1 MLLHPNNIA
10 FGKAF
15 PHPTREVFSLVTG
28 MVLEV
33 SWTAGSTYLTSIH
46 NFSAIILRK
55 KNYAKEVP
63 SFHLIGV
70 IHLRI
75 NMLGMVK
82 LRVELHVIPPIIPP

>member
-1 MLLHPNNIA
+1 M
-10 FGKAF
+10 
-15 PHPTREVFSLVTG
+15 
-28 MVLEV
+28 
-33 SWTAGSTYLTSIH
+33 TYLTSIH

-63 SFHLIGV
+63 FFHLIGV

-75 NMLGMVK
+75 IMLGMVE